1 MNKNKM
7 IMAAI
12 GGVALAAVLVFV
24 FLAMNARSAAAETR
38 KDIRDE
44 LRDEQEM
51 LEAATAPTQESVD
64 RLKANA
70 REIRAW
76 RAKTFELLSAGDVEI
91 DKGASATAFKAIMID
106 DARALS
112 KLPGGVEGKI
122 VAENFDFGFKSFI
135 NEPNIPTDAEL
146 PTLKRQWAEVKS
158 MVEMLASCGIVGIR
172 EIAVAAPPKA
182 PEAATDAKRSGRGG
196 RKAAEP
202 AKPPYEELG
211 YTVRFSARPAAVAKA
226 LNAFTASRH
235 LMFVQQ
241 MALEREQ
248 DMLREMLGGG
258 KKEEAGTGRRRRRQR
273 PQAEEKSAEG
283 EGEEVV
289 RKGLVTDPQI
299 ESPILVTLKIK
310 TVDFGT
316 NGAGAAAEK
325 PAAADNTD
333 EDKEDE
339 E

>member
-12 GGVALAAVLVFV
+12 GGIALAAVLVFV

-38 KDIRDE
+38 GDIRDE

-51 LEAATAPTQESVD
+51 LEAETAPTQESVD
-64 RLKANA
+64 RLAANA
-70 REIRAW
+70 KEIRAW
-76 RAKTFELLSAGDVEI
+76 RAKTLELLSAGDVVV
-91 DKGASATAFKAIMID
+91 DKSASATAFKAIMID

-112 KLPGGVEGKI
+112 KLPGGVEGRI

-158 MVEMLASCGIVGIR
+158 MVETLASCGVVGIR
-172 EIAVAAPPKA
+172 EIIVAAVPKA
-182 PEAATDAKRSGRGG
+182 SEAKRPGKGRN
-196 RKAAEP
+196 AAEP

-211 YTVRFSARPAAVAKA
+211 YTVRFAARPAAVAKA

-235 LMFVQQ
+235 LMFVQE

-258 KKEEAGTGRRRRRQR
+258 KKEEAGGGRRRRRRQ
-273 PQAEEKSAEG
+273 QVEEKTAEG
-283 EGEEVV
+283 EGEEVA
-289 RKGLVTDPQI
+289 RKGLVTDPQV
-299 ESPILVTLKIK
+299 ESPILVTLKVK
-310 TVDFGT
+310 TIDFGT
-316 NGAGAAAEK
+316 NGTGAAAEK